1 MALQYEYTALGLDE
15 CLERLGSHESD
26 ELAVQIT
33 AYVDNVVSVHDLME
47 EAETKQEFMD
57 QAADLEEELARV
69 SERLQEQE
77 EAAMSQQVEQI
88 VSQGL
93 LASKYALNH
102 RHDTRNIVLCFLC
115 LLLEGWCL

>member
-1 MALQYEYTALGLDE
+1 MNFRVALQYEYTALGLDE

-57 QAADLEEELARV
+57 QAGCETGNCKWVAEKKGEFKEV
-69 SERLQEQE
+69 FKS
-77 EAAMSQQVEQI
+77 
-88 VSQGL
+88 
-93 LASKYALNH
+93 SKL
-102 RHDTRNIVLCFLC
+102 F
-115 LLLEGWCL
+115 